1 MTIYDILVVACIVIT
16 IYTIIRSWRL
26 YKDNIELYSI
36 VEKQKKLLHELL
48 EKDIKEKLNR

>member
-36 VEKQKKLLHELL
+36 VKKQKKLLNELL

>member
-36 VEKQKKLLHELL
+36 VKKQKKLLNELL
-48 EKDIKEKLNR
+48 DKDIKEKLNR